1 MAKSESALALTPE
14 QVRMVEENHNLIY
27 GFLHKN
33 NLCEDMYSVVGIGL
47 CRAVASFNAG
57 KGTTFSTYAYTCMLN
72 ECRKVWRKEK
82 KQRMLNPISM
92 EEAISDTENLRIE
105 DFMRSKDAIETAE
118 TTEFF
123 AWFIENA
130 STKDLLII
138 LRMIQGCTQVEI
150 AEEMGCTRS
159 YVGARV
165 KSIREKYS
173 SGKKLHCKGNPD
185 AGQEQ
190 RLKQEILKTI
200 RHGWE
205 Q

>member
-47 CRAVASFNAG
+47 CRAVASFDAG

-92 EEAISDTENLRIE
+92 EA
-105 DFMRSKDAIETAE
+105 AE